1 MASEKFE
8 DTMTSYDDIDL
19 SKVGDFGVF
28 NEPMFYDSDEKLRY
42 YEDNF
47 NKDDAKV
54 KKGSKKRKR
63 GETEDLGDGGAAENP
78 PEPAPKAK
86 RGRPRKKPRIEG
98 DDAPLPKKHE
108 KQPRVE
114 DNDVVPTP
122 PKKHGR
128 PQKQPRIEEDGDD
141 ASTPSKKRQRPHKQ
155 PIPEEGDGTAT
166 ASAVPKRHGRAPKR
180 NLDAE
185 RAGATDVGASMGE
198 PMEGVDSILLPT
210 PVQPVSTREASG
222 LPLETPAV
230 ATDWQET
237 VSATPHVTSEPLT
250 ASPKEVG
257 RSFPKL
263 SAYDLTSW
271 VVSKGSD
278 GSQLQAGADPHVQAA
293 VPTLSDEQ
301 KGSPPPV
308 TPAQIKRTRTSTPGD
323 KLKTNKN
330 ISHLR
335 RENEILLVI
344 QDLGGIANLHTKDFF
359 DAHIAL
365 LNNLA
370 QRGEP
375 ASAPSGTRL
384 DKRTADATVKNME
397 SRGHIKMLKTTI
409 FSATGSSRPACLLYL
424 PDTPQEKINEFLHH
438 LSHNTPVPHVLPIK
452 MFEVP
457 VDFGARS
464 ASQRAAPP
472 EDKRRGND
480 DHEDGTDVAHAKDAD
495 EKASRK
501 ARAKQKR

>member
-19 SKVGDFGVF
+19 SKVGDFAVF
-28 NEPMFYDSDEKLRY
+28 NEPVFYDSDEKLHY

-63 GETEDLGDGGAAENP
+63 GETEDLGDGAAAENP
-78 PEPAPKAK
+78 PEPSPKAK

-98 DDAPLPKKHE
+98 DDAPPPKKHE
-108 KQPRVE
+108 KQPRV
-114 DNDVVPTP
+114 
-122 PKKHGR
+122 
-128 PQKQPRIEEDGDD
+128 EEDGDD

-155 PIPEEGDGTAT
+155 LIP
-166 ASAVPKRHGRAPKR
+166 
-180 NLDAE
+180 
-185 RAGATDVGASMGE
+185 
-198 PMEGVDSILLPT
+198 DSILLPT
-210 PVQPVSTREASG
+210 PVQPVSTRETSG

-250 ASPKEVG
+250 ASLKEVG
-257 RSFPKL
+257 RSFPKI

-271 VVSKGSD
+271 AVSKGSD
-278 GSQLQAGADPHVQAA
+278 DNQLQAGADPHMQAA

-365 LNNLA
+365 LNDLA

-397 SRGHIKMLKTTI
+397 SRGYIKLLKTTI
-409 FSATGSSRPACLLYL
+409 FSVTGSSRPACLIYL

-452 MFEVP
+452 MFEEP

-464 ASQRAAPP
+464 ASQCAAPT
-472 EDKRRGND
+472 EEKRRGND

-501 ARAKQKR
+501 VRARQKRAQRKRDEAKLHAIEAKANLQSKAKEAKVQRENDW